1 MKMSEIR
8 EMSIDELRARVESLE
23 EELFKLK
30 FQHGIRQLE
39 NTASLSALRKDI
51 ARVKTVI
58 NEKNKAKAA

>member
-8 EMSIDELRARVESLE
+8 ELSETELRAKVKDLE

-39 NTASLSALRKDI
+39 NTARLSAIRKDI

-58 NEKNKAKAA
+58 NEKKKALAA